1 MSTSSQS
8 PGATESTPAPIGQVR
23 ELLESLCENE
33 EIRVEFLTHLLGRAA
48 CRQLAIY
55 RLPDD
60 FVLSVVVPVYN
71 EVETLPKL
79 IAAIRES
86 GVACEIILVD
96 DGSTDGTRE
105 MLDGW
110 RNQSDLKI
118 LFHEQNQGKGAALRT
133 GFCQATGD
141 AVIIQDADLEY
152 SPDDYRALLQPIVM
166 EGADVVYG
174 SRFIPG
180 SRNVPRLRHYLPNK
194 ILTWWSNLFTNFL
207 LTDMETCYKVFRR
220 DIIQQIGPTLKERRF
235 GIEPELTAKL
245 SRIKGLKLRE
255 VPIRYF
261 PRTYSEG
268 KKIGWRDGFRAL
280 WCVIRY

>member
-1 MSTSSQS
+1 M
-8 PGATESTPAPIGQVR
+8 
-23 ELLESLCENE
+23 LESLCENE
-33 EIRVEFLTHLLGRAA
+33 DVRVEFLTQLLGRSA
-48 CRQLAIY
+48 CRELAIY
-55 RLPDD
+55 RLPDN

-79 IAAIRES
+79 IAAIRDC
-86 GVACEIILVD
+86 GVPCQIILVD

-110 RNQSDLKI
+110 RDQTDLKI
-118 LFHEQNQGKGAALRT
+118 IFHEQNQGKGAALRT
-133 GFCQATGD
+133 GFGQATGD

-152 SPDDYRALLQPIVM
+152 SPDDYRALLQPIVT

-207 LTDMETCYKVFRR
+207 LTDMETCYKVFRLE
-220 DIIQQIGPTLKERRF
+220 IIQKIGPTLQEKRF

-245 SRIKGLKLRE
+245 SRIKGLELRE

-261 PRTYSEG
+261 PRTYEEG

>member
-8 PGATESTPAPIGQVR
+8 PATAENGQVR
-23 ELLESLCENE
+23 EMLESLCENE
-33 EIRVEFLTHLLGRAA
+33 DVRVEFLTQLLGRSA
-48 CRQLAIY
+48 CRELAIY
-55 RLPDD
+55 RLPDN

-79 IAAIRES
+79 IAAIRDC
-86 GVACEIILVD
+86 GVPCQIILVD

-110 RNQSDLKI
+110 RDQTDLKI
-118 LFHEQNQGKGAALRT
+118 IFHEQNQGKGAALRT
-133 GFCQATGD
+133 GFGQATGD

-152 SPDDYRALLQPIVM
+152 SPDDYRALLQPIVT

-207 LTDMETCYKVFRR
+207 LTDMETCYKVFRLE
-220 DIIQQIGPTLKERRF
+220 IIQKIGPTLQEKRF

-245 SRIKGLKLRE
+245 SRIKGLELRE

-261 PRTYSEG
+261 PRTYEEG

>member
-1 MSTSSQS
+1 MSTSPQS
-8 PGATESTPAPIGQVR
+8 PTAADSTPVENGQVR
-23 ELLESLCENE
+23 ELLESICENE
-33 EIRVEFLTHLLGRAA
+33 DVRVEFLTQLIGRAA

-60 FVLSVVVPVYN
+60 FILSVVVPVYN

-79 IAAIRES
+79 IAAIRAS
-86 GVACEIILVD
+86 GVRCEIILVD
-96 DGSTDGTRE
+96 DGSTDGTRDL
-105 MLDGW
+105 LDSW
-110 RNQSDLKI
+110 RDQTDLKI

-152 SPDDYRALLQPIVM
+152 SPDDYRALLQPIVT

-180 SRNVPRLRHYLPNK
+180 SRNVPRLRHYFPNK
-194 ILTWWSNLFTNFL
+194 VLTWWSNLFTNFL

-220 DIIQQIGPTLKERRF
+220 EIIQEIGPTLKERRF

-261 PRTYSEG
+261 PRTYAEG